1 MLVLPCSVA
10 FAVLAAAQ
18 TAAAVGLR
26 ESFGKATLS
35 EMDYFMC
42 RTPDEIERS
51 CTTGWNLK
59 DGMRAFRQLHKTKE
73 LPVLEACRRYAPF
86 SDHPCRSG
94 TLTCNATLPQ
104 LLRGEYTVKQLGSI
118 WEMQRHIRQYGSIV
132 CSMQLY
138 SDVKPFFAANR
149 SDVYRGPGGC
159 LWPAWGVRGC
169 EGGGAQQ
176 RWACVKTGTD
186 GELRRVVA

>member
-1 MLVLPCSVA
+1 MLPCSVA

-26 ESFGKATLS
+26 QSFGNATLS

-51 CTTGWNLK
+51 CTTGWSLK
-59 DGMRAFRQLHKTKE
+59 EGMRAFRQLHRTKQ
-73 LPVLEACRRYAPF
+73 LPVLEACRRYAPL
-86 SDHPCRSG
+86 SDRPCRST
-94 TLTCNATLPQ
+94 TLTCTTTLPQ
-104 LLRGEYTVKQLGSI
+104 LLQGEYTVKQLGSI
-118 WEMQRHIRQYGSIV
+118 WEMQRHIRQHGSIV

-149 SDVYRGPGGC
+149 SGVYRQPGGC
-159 LWPAWGVRGC
+159 PGSVAQEVGRR
-169 EGGGAQQ
+169 GGGAAEVKQ
-176 RWACVKTGTD
+176 RREGYDQCAAC
-186 GELRRVVA
+186 